1 MKRAQVTQ
9 EGLGMCQTRRWWK
22 GHELSPRKTILDE
35 FPIQSHF
42 YDELNINSKDEK
54 LSEELEK
61 QSKAHLASRE
71 KMETTANALDP
82 EILAARNE
90 LNDEIDCGNR
100 DKA

>member
-1 MKRAQVTQ
+1 MNYLHGKTDGTGAQSD
-9 EGLGMCQTRRWWK
+9 
-22 GHELSPRKTILDE
+22 GHFRTLE
-35 FPIQSHF
+35 FPGVSQMKTWQGGKMAKMAAPDH
-42 YDELNINSKDEK
+42 LSKK
-54 LSEELEK
+54 
-61 QSKAHLASRE
+61 SKAHLASRE